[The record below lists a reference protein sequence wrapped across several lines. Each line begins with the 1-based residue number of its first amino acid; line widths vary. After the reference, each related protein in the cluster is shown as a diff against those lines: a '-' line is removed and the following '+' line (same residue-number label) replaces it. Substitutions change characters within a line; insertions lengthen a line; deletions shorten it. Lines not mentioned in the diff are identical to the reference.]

1 MRAYLKELGGQIASD
16 ESEET
21 VELSG
26 ENSGDPIR
34 DLLQC
39 IEASDVCWKEVSND
53 IGKEADKDVLYVT
66 FASRREEV
74 QSLFVFKN
82 DTFPIPL
89 TQILPIF
96 TTQDIFLFIPTC
108 RSVKN

>member
-16 ESEET
+16 ECEET

-53 IGKEADKDVLYVT
+53 IGKEADKHDKDVLFVT
-66 FASRREEV
+66 FASRREEYKV
-74 QSLFVFKN
+74 CLFLKMILSLY
-82 DTFPIPL
+82 P
-89 TQILPIF
+89 
-96 TTQDIFLFIPTC
+96 
-108 RSVKN
+108 